1 MLLVWRKGCVF
12 IPETARPEQLQ
23 DNTRIAQGKHL
34 IRSVL
39 LPFLATTPNTRGA
52 PTLQKS

>member
-1 MLLVWRKGCVF
+1 MLLVWREGCVF

-23 DNTRIAQGKHL
+23 DNTRLAQGKHL

-39 LPFLATTPNTRGA
+39 LPFLTTTANTAWCGHV
-52 PTLQKS
+52 QKL